1 MRSSGAEF
9 GKQGGLQNR
18 FAVNFLHRDSAG
30 HAPRNRIAQS
40 VHDKPHTV
48 LAKESEGASAAREVG
63 DGLGVVKHNQCPSTT
78 SKTSTIIG
86 PRQAGTVGIG
96 GVGGGENHDATW
108 RRGAFDTAQAVH
120 HGGRGELRSSQG
132 VDKVAAGGLAGFL
145 KPGENLVGE
154 GEPTDGVFGNHAAT
168 SDHAVAFQPCFTV
181 GDGAVGGVGGGGDS
195 QRPAPQHVGRCGV
208 AARGA
213 ETGAPPAKSAA
224 HGASF
229 RAVRGL
235 S

>member
-1 MRSSGAEF
+1 M
-9 GKQGGLQNR
+9 
-18 FAVNFLHRDSAG
+18 
-30 HAPRNRIAQS
+30 
-40 VHDKPHTV
+40 
-48 LAKESEGASAAREVG
+48 G

-96 GVGGGENHDATW
+96 GVSGGENHHATW
-108 RRGAFDTAQAVH
+108 RGGAFDTAQAVH
-120 HGGRGELRSSQG
+120 HGGCGELRGPQG
-132 VDKVAAGGLAGFL
+132 VDKVATGGLARFL

-154 GEPTDGVFGNHAAT
+154 GEPTDGVFGNHAAA
-168 SDHAVAFQPCFTV
+168 SGHAVAFQPCLAV
-181 GDGAVGGVGGGGDS
+181 GDGAVGGVGGRSDS
-195 QRPAPQHVGRCGV
+195 QRPASQHVGRRRV
-208 AARGA
+208 AARGT